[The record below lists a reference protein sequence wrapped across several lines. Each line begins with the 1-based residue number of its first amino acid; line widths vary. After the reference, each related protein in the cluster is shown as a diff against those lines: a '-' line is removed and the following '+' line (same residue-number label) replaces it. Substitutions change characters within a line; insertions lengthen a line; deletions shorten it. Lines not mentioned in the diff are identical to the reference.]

1 MAQSW
6 PWGGQTAY
14 KNVRKKIKNNNKLKI
29 KMQTAAISIK
39 QFYGIRL
46 SCVLKVERFFLRK

>member
-6 PWGGQTAY
+6 PRGSQTAY
-14 KNVRKKIKNNNKLKI
+14 KNVRKKIKNNKLKI